1 MDEKDFDLQNE
12 NLASSDE
19 HDEKNVQPA
28 EQIQEADAKGA
39 DEKVTFEEN
48 DKVVV
53 LAALVHN
60 GNEYVYVNEILPD
73 ESDVTDVYKVMV
85 VHYED
90 GTLEKVVDPQLLQE
104 LLPQFQVLL
113 EQAD

>member
-1 MDEKDFDLQNE
+1 MTFKRFDF
-12 NLASSDE
+12 
-19 HDEKNVQPA
+19 
-28 EQIQEADAKGA
+28 I
-39 DEKVTFEEN
+39 TFEEN

-53 LAALVHN
+53 LAALVHD

-90 GTLEKVVDPQLLQE
+90 GTLEKVVDPELLQV

-113 EQAD
+113 EKYSEEE

>member
-1 MDEKDFDLQNE
+1 MTFKRYD
-12 NLASSDE
+12 
-19 HDEKNVQPA
+19 V
-28 EQIQEADAKGA
+28 I
-39 DEKVTFEEN
+39 TFEEN

-53 LAALVHN
+53 LEALLYE

-90 GTLEKVVDPQLLQE
+90 GTLEKVVDPELLKVLLPKFQE
-104 LLPQFQVLL
+104 LLEKYL
-113 EQAD
+113 

>member
-1 MDEKDFDLQNE
+1 MTFKRYD
-12 NLASSDE
+12 
-19 HDEKNVQPA
+19 V
-28 EQIQEADAKGA
+28 I
-39 DEKVTFEEN
+39 TFEEN

-53 LAALVHN
+53 LAALVYN

-90 GTLEKVVDPQLLQE
+90 GTLEKVINPELLQV
-104 LLPQFQVLL
+104 LLPQFQSEL
-113 EQAD
+113 EKFDE

>member
-1 MDEKDFDLQNE
+1 MTFKRYD
-12 NLASSDE
+12 
-19 HDEKNVQPA
+19 V
-28 EQIQEADAKGA
+28 I
-39 DEKVTFEEN
+39 TFEEN

-53 LAALVHN
+53 LEALKYE

-90 GTLEKVVDPQLLQE
+90 GTLEKVVDPNLLQV
-104 LLPQFQVLL
+104 LLPQFQQLL
-113 EQAD
+113 EKYL

>member
-1 MDEKDFDLQNE
+1 MTFKRYD
-12 NLASSDE
+12 
-19 HDEKNVQPA
+19 V
-28 EQIQEADAKGA
+28 I
-39 DEKVTFEEN
+39 TFEEN

-53 LAALVHN
+53 LEALLHE

-90 GTLEKVVDPQLLQE
+90 GTLEKVIDPE
-104 LLPQFQVLL
+104 LLKVLL
-113 EQAD
+113 PKFQKLLEKYL

>member
-1 MDEKDFDLQNE
+1 MTFKRYD
-12 NLASSDE
+12 
-19 HDEKNVQPA
+19 V
-28 EQIQEADAKGA
+28 I
-39 DEKVTFEEN
+39 TFEEN

-53 LAALVHN
+53 LEALLHK

-90 GTLEKVVDPQLLQE
+90 GTLEKVVDPVILQE
-104 LLPQFQVLL
+104 ILPEFQKLL
-113 EQAD
+113 EKYA

>member
-1 MDEKDFDLQNE
+1 MTFKRYD
-12 NLASSDE
+12 
-19 HDEKNVQPA
+19 V
-28 EQIQEADAKGA
+28 I
-39 DEKVTFEEN
+39 TFEEN

-53 LAALVHN
+53 LEALLHE

-90 GTLEKVVDPQLLQE
+90 GTLEKVVDPELLNV
-104 LLPQFQVLL
+104 LLPQFQKLL
-113 EQAD
+113 EKYI

>member
-1 MDEKDFDLQNE
+1 MTFKRYD
-12 NLASSDE
+12 
-19 HDEKNVQPA
+19 V
-28 EQIQEADAKGA
+28 I
-39 DEKVTFEEN
+39 TFEEN

-85 VHYED
+85 VHY
-90 GTLEKVVDPQLLQE
+90 
-104 LLPQFQVLL
+104 
-113 EQAD
+113 

>member
-1 MDEKDFDLQNE
+1 MTFKRYD
-12 NLASSDE
+12 
-19 HDEKNVQPA
+19 V
-28 EQIQEADAKGA
+28 I
-39 DEKVTFEEN
+39 TFEEN

-53 LAALVHN
+53 LAALVYN

-90 GTLEKVVDPQLLQE
+90 GTLEKVINPELLQV
-104 LLPQFQVLL
+104 LLPQFQSEL
-113 EQAD
+113 EKLDE